1 MISTELQCPNGKL
14 CCKAPAGSYCP
25 GIDWYKN
32 EEDTD
37 AGKATVGLKCAAG
50 KFTDDSGK
58 TSCSECLAGTYQ
70 NEAGKTSCKKCAGGK
85 TSASGASTSQDC
97 TSCPKGSF
105 AGPGSSVCIP
115 CPSGFYQHLTEKSV
129 CYGCQRGKVSGVGQS
144 DCAPSSASPN
154 AIPDSCQGI
163 PNAGINANTGDSSC
177 QCAAHYHLVFDD
189 TETATGYQTCQKCNS
204 GFDGIGLLTCNY
216 CSIGQQRKESACQD
230 CTAGK
235 HTLIAGTDT
244 CNDCPAGTFKSTAG
258 TAPCTIC
265 PKGFQCPGGTLKEQ
279 CIEGKY
285 SYTGSSSCEQCPS
298 GTISNQKESEYCT
311 ECVAGKYAD
320 ASQTTCTNC
329 AKGKFSS
336 SVRADSQSTC
346 TDCPRGK
353 FSDILGSKSISDC
366 KLCADGEISQTS
378 SGIFVS
384 EEGQTSCT
392 KCPAGKF
399 AKIYPSQSYFDC
411 EDCPRGKFTANAG
424 QTACQDCPF
433 ATYSFSGTSE
443 ISGIGAATCKQ
454 CPEGKYLKLTVDPA
468 TCELCQTGKFA
479 NDLGFTVCT
488 DCGVGKVAEGSGLT
502 ICRDCEAG
510 KQPNDHHNLC
520 VDCSKGKYS
529 NADTLF
535 VCEDCNFNTFA
546 NNDGLDQCESCSTD
560 QQLRAEKGGNVC
572 FACGSGASDIS
583 ASDGESCTCKT
594 HYESVSG
601 NQSMT
606 KRTSSPDVHNGF
618 YHVTFSEHGQVA
630 YLDRLSSGMQK
641 NASDPDIRFYK
652 HDIIRVRIAIDS
664 IAQDP
669 RGWMLSVDSTADYL
683 LQDQWNYDALL
694 RTFLEVTIEEDPIQ
708 IYLYQYSIL
717 MKQINIEV
725 QTDIESFT
733 SIPTCFPKRCSDGQ
747 YWDSSGID
755 PLCRPC
761 EDGSWSDNGHFCVA
775 CEQRG
780 TVTRHNAK
788 NSSKDCVCDAGW
800 HAVESTSTC
809 NQCEPGTF
817 KNQSGND
824 IQCTECPHEMYSS
837 KAGAVECLRCPQG
850 MSVDAMRT
858 SCVVTSTSARY
869 NVNTLQFQSY
879 TGNRTCS
886 LDLVE
891 TCCEKN
897 EIWNQTLQECS
908 LCAIETLDRF
918 RNDENKCE
926 NCKVCT
932 KGRQLANCGQHGQDG
947 ECMPCSQ
954 GKFKNTTDVSEN
966 GLCVKCPL
974 GKTTEFVGSQEYS
987 NCHCD
992 VGTEP
997 SGGGCA
1003 PCPQNH
1009 FKATISDDSCTECGD
1024 ERISPAG
1031 STSESD
1037 CERCPLGW
1045 GKLDDSEVCE
1055 QCPAGTKSELGRCVD
1070 CTGRTYQD
1078 KPGQTTC
1085 HLCPSEYCVA
1095 GEYGSPANCG
1105 GASSG
1110 CSACPANS
1118 FSSQPDNQ
1126 FISDC
1131 LCDTGHYRNLDKCI
1145 PCSHGSYKN
1154 VSGNSETCLQCPANM
1169 NTSEYGAVDVSQ
1181 CLCEK
1186 NFRRSNTLSG
1196 APCVPC
1202 VSENGEY
1209 AAELNSSTCSSV
1221 LLEATSTSIMMDVGL
1236 GVSMEEFDENQQQT
1250 FLASVAATAGVDV
1263 DSVEIQN
1270 ITTLSDGTIQVEV
1283 SVTPPT
1289 EPVLVQGAVS
1299 LPMHID
1305 SFDSNAEESFVAS
1318 LAAAAG
1324 VAPADIEVTDVI
1336 DDGSGGVEIMYTVK
1350 VLDDATAQSVQER
1363 AVSTSLGNTLADSG
1377 FDAVSPPVVEIS
1389 EMDRNT
1395 SVQGVVA
1402 TFDIEMSI
1410 SLSEFDES
1418 TREAFKHSVAIA
1430 SQTDLDGV
1438 RIHGVSVDPC
1448 ATLVAMG
1455 AKSWYLSPSTQPD
1468 FFDTATAISLGAS
1481 TSFSFASNRGLTLLF
1496 KTKKLGNWYDL
1507 FNLKIVGVMKI
1518 LITPQLSS
1526 MRNQLVI
1533 EDAND
1538 KMCAIG
1544 FFDRIWDV
1552 LEIAISY
1559 NASSNEVRAYGHNIR
1574 IAAQQGVLVGTSF
1587 PFSMSTNCPEGFL
1600 LPDVDLADY
1609 APSDVH
1615 HEIVANDKNL
1625 EADMYGIV
1633 LFDKPLTTLQVSSLL
1648 SSFNDTAHSTY
1659 AQGPG
1664 PNADRTENEAL
1675 AAFQEVVDNQFPCIE
1690 YGLHV
1695 GNFDS
1700 DTGKILVNY
1709 SLDAADMSTAMTMA
1723 ENMKSGA
1730 LQQRLAFRGITAKDP
1745 QLTGNASGPIRQT
1758 ETVMLVKTEVSL
1770 QVELSSFNEEAQVAF
1785 REAVAQ
1791 AIGVTSDSIIITG
1804 TEDDGEGNTVVTYEI
1819 VADTPAQADAISKNM
1834 AASSVGQ
1841 ELQDR
1846 GMPLPL
1852 SNSAEKKESAVEKGM
1867 SALDG
1872 DSLQESLMD
1881 TTKLMFN
1888 ISVVV
1893 SGDELTPELQVNI
1906 TSAVAVVAEVLYSQV
1921 FLTVYERMQ
1930 GLRRLLSTSSTFAVG
1945 VEIRSLVTGNEDEII
1960 EYFETEKTRPP
1971 FKVRGLEFKAFDA
1984 VSTRIEPMFGNVDI
1998 LSNATPQ
2005 TLSRLGCDA
2014 GQEHSIDAGE
2024 LKCRDCPVAEFSPDG
2039 LGCQSCSPE
2048 KTTIFGGAVA
2058 QSECVCRRGFA
2069 RHGVHSCVYCE
2080 QGKSSHT
2087 ANASQC
2093 TQCDIGKFADKVG
2106 SSTCSDCPGGKYSDQ
2121 PNSALCLPCDHGTWS
2136 KTGASTCVQCT
2147 SCAAGNFS
2155 QGCAATDSSRGT
2167 CSACP
2172 QGKFSEIENSA
2183 SCAAC
2188 PVGQYQ
2194 DLTGQTFCKMC
2205 GPGLFADKVGSQ
2217 QCKACSEG
2225 KMSFQ
2230 AGASSCELCPRGTY
2244 QNKRGQELCRECDI
2258 GKIAGVAGLPLCA
2271 DCAPGKV
2278 ASSLGSFACQS
2289 CTAGKFQS
2297 AAGQSA
2303 CSSCLT
2309 GSFSSQAAATH
2320 CTACAAGTFSGLNES
2335 TSCEKCGE
2343 GQNSVAGATECT
2355 QCTECGYDQ
2364 ENVGCGEGGGAGL
2377 CQNCAEGFLNYQLAQ
2392 PFCSACAPGKYAYVF
2407 NPFAAISVQYKK
2419 CADCAT
2425 GKFSSAGQ
2433 TSCVDCNSACAPGEF
2448 PENCGENGSSGTCSA
2463 CLAGKYLDPENWVTC
2478 TACPSGKYQP
2488 LSNSTQCLDC
2498 GDGKIAPEIGSIS
2511 CISCPVGK
2519 HRASPVECS
2528 DCDAG
2533 KFTAVPGQQECAVCD
2548 KGTFSG
2554 QRGSSFCTEC
2564 LPGSYADVRGMS
2576 SCRSCP
2582 GGKFNAKTNMK
2593 SDTSCL
2599 GCVPGKYSR
2608 PRAAEC
2614 LDCAAGSFSEF
2625 ANSSEC
2631 ILCQEGFESL
2641 DDRTACVACSA
2652 GKYSALVDGQ
2662 LLGCLDCDPGK
2673 FNDESNSTS
2682 CLDCPQGKLAVHP
2695 FTSCSQCQECLEPGH
2710 YPYWCG
2716 HQGIGESAQGIC
2728 EPCPAGFFLKYE
2740 SDVLCTEC
2748 APGQYSE
2755 EGSTSCLSCPAGK
2768 FQDSSGQ
2775 PECKVCPAGSSQSLA
2790 GQVMCNPCVA
2800 GQSQPFSGQR
2810 QCDECQHG
2818 KISDADGAAEC
2829 EWCPAGKYAHASR
2842 TQCQDCQEG
2851 KYKEISRQADC
2862 ESCDHCGD
2870 MQRALDCGG
2879 MHPGVC
2885 TRCAG
2890 CTDEK
2895 EIRFECDGQCVCK
2908 PTFTRSNDGVC
2919 TSCSAGKSK
2928 SAAGDQECSP
2938 CTTGTFSN
2946 AGAFECSPCQRGSF
2960 ADFEGAA
2967 VCAPC
2972 PQNTTTEFEGANSRQ
2987 LCICDLGF
2995 HHISQT
3001 QTVWMV
3007 EPWPE
3012 IGHRGMSCNEVCDL
3026 NSLQCDLEATRS
3038 YISKDGLD
3046 TILTSLGMEDAKHL
3060 SDQSLTT
3067 TSHCIPMPYES
3078 ESRLAFG
3085 ADEPSRFWDH
3095 WNIFDYQEIVVNST
3109 LANYTVVI
3117 KPIAARSPS
3126 DHPCANTEDRCE
3138 IYWPASGQFNQAYR
3152 QLCACKAGVGHSIAC
3167 VACEPGTYNDK
3178 LHHHTC
3184 SLCDAG
3190 KYLDMYAANSSE
3202 HCEVC
3207 PANFYSLA
3215 GSDECEACP
3224 FNGTSPAGSGSVR
3237 NCTCPAG
3244 AEGDGLG
3251 NCWCA
3256 AGFMRTGK
3264 NIPLCM
3270 VCAVGQFC
3278 TGQNHNASCECVPG
3292 FYCPA
3297 GSTSS
3302 MGTECPV
3309 GYFCTGQTADKQVC
3323 TLLGHHCPS
3332 GSPAELPCGEGTY
3345 SDEPG
3350 KASCKA
3356 CQANSVSV
3364 VAATNISDCK
3374 CNTGYTGPDGGSCS
3388 PCGQGK
3394 YKDVTGS
3401 GLCSSCD
3408 ANANSP
3414 VASPSSSSC
3423 LCNKGYTGPDGGS
3436 CSACEA
3442 GKYKISDGSAE
3453 CVSCVAG
3460 KYSTALAADF
3470 SETCQNCAANANSP
3484 EASPSSSSCTCNAGY
3499 TGPDGGSCSACGQG
3513 KFKTSTGSGS
3523 CTSCDANANSP
3534 EASTGSLSCLC
3545 NAGYTGPDGGSCSA
3559 CGQGKYKS
3567 LVGSASCQSCVAG
3580 KFSAS
3585 TAATDA
3591 TACTS
3596 CEEGKYSATVGAT
3609 SESSCVS
3616 CQNGQS
3622 SPAGSDEQSD
3632 CFDCPAGSYS
3642 RAGSTSTLV
3651 CTQCPGGTYAVS
3663 TKTVY
3668 CSACKRGTYSSWGTS
3683 TLCTFCPQGKST
3695 GGQYGSSVSQCVDCT
3710 AGKYSARSPL
3720 NHDPRSQ
3727 YCLSCPAGKSSPAGS
3742 DASSDCTNCPVAKY
3756 SSSGSTCSNC
3766 PHGKTS
3772 PAGSDASSDCTD
3784 CAAGKY
3790 SPGAGQACTNC
3801 PAGKASGSTGQTQAS
3816 ACVTCENGKYADASN
3831 SACLDC
3837 TSGQVS
3843 CPAGQTGLCRNG
3855 LAEACHACEAGS
3867 YKPSAGTQACTSC
3880 TYTSGGS
3887 TYYSCP
3893 SEQQSSCATGN
3904 TCGGSSL
3911 GYCTYDWHHTLKVG
3925 DVLRYQNSNN
3935 YFYII
3940 SFANKCDPN
3949 QAGCVRVPTY
3959 DWSNGAGGGHYFI
3972 QRFTPVLI
3980 DSNYLCNTFNSAG
3993 TPVCGGNCN
4002 QYPF

>member
-1 MISTELQCPNGKL
+1 MEKSQKDGAKRSSYGNGRYMKMIVATRILLYAMFGLCFFQCVDST
-14 CCKAPAGSYCP
+14 CP
-25 GIDWYKN
+25 GEKTVYTHHCKPQYVWVTQGKN
-32 EEDTD
+32 YNKVSDDRTACERPACVSCPLGKYYTGYCSDPQQNGEFWAEFDCGVCVD
-37 AGKATVGLKCAAG
+37 APMGWKCTSNNHRSDKAQA
-50 KFTDDSGK
+50 
-58 TSCSECLAGTYQ
+58 CSVCDAGTYQ
-70 NEAGKTSCKKCAGGK
+70 NEAGKSSCIECDAGTYQDETASTSCKACAAGK
-85 TSASGASTSQDC
+85 SSTIGASTC
-97 TSCPKGSF
+97 TPCGIGSF
-105 AGPGSSVCIP
+105 SGPGSSVCIP
-115 CPSGFYQHLTEKSV
+115 CPSGQYQHLTEKAACNSCPV
-129 CYGCQRGKVSGVGQS
+129 GKVSGVGQS
-144 DCAPSSASPN
+144 DCADDTGSPN
-154 AIPDSCQGI
+154 ANPDYCTGI
-163 PNAGINANTGDSSC
+163 SNAGVNANPGDSSC
-177 QCAAHYHLVFDD
+177 QCSAHYHLVFDP
-189 TETATGYQTCQKCNS
+189 TETATGYQTCRKCNS
-204 GFDGIGLLTCNY
+204 GFDGIGSLTCNY
-216 CSIGQQRKESACQD
+216 CAIGQQRKASACQD

-235 HTLIAGTDT
+235 HSLIAGTDT
-244 CNDCPAGTFKSTAG
+244 CNDCPAGTFKSTEG

-265 PKGFQCPGGTLKEQ
+265 PKGFQCPKIGGTLPEQ

-285 SYTGSSSCEQCPS
+285 SYTGSSSCKQCPY
-298 GTISNQKESEYCT
+298 GTISNQKGSEYCT
-311 ECVAGKYAD
+311 ECVAGKYGD
-320 ASQTTCTNC
+320 ASRETCTNC

-336 SVRADSQSTC
+336 SIRADSQSTC

-378 SGIFVS
+378 SGIFES
-384 EEGQTSCT
+384 AEGQTSCT

-399 AKIYPSQSYFDC
+399 AKIYPSQSFFDC

-424 QTACQDCPF
+424 QTACQDCLF
-433 ATYSFSGTSE
+433 TTYSFFSETSE
-443 ISGIGAATCKQ
+443 ISGTGAATCKQ
-454 CPEGKYLKLTVDPA
+454 CPKGKYLKLTVDPA
-468 TCELCQTGKFA
+468 TCELCETGKFA

-488 DCGVGKVAEGSGLT
+488 DCGVGKVAEETGLT
-502 ICRDCEAG
+502 ICTDCEAG
-510 KQPNDHHNLC
+510 EQPNDRHNLC

-560 QQLRAEKGGNVC
+560 QQRRAEKGGNVC

-583 ASDGESCTCKT
+583 ARDISARDGESCTCKP

-641 NASDPDIRFYK
+641 NTSDPDIRFYK
-652 HDIIRVRIAIDS
+652 HDIIRVRIAIDF
-664 IAQDP
+664 IARDP
-669 RGWMLSVDSTADYL
+669 RGWILSVNNTANYS
-683 LQDQWNYDALL
+683 LQDQWNYDALF
-694 RTFLEVTIEEDPIQ
+694 RTFLEVRIEENPIQ
-708 IYLYQYSIL
+708 IYLYQDSAL
-717 MKQINIEV
+717 KKQINIDV
-725 QTDIESFT
+725 QTDIEDFT
-733 SIPTCFPKRCSDGQ
+733 NIPTCFPKRCSDGH
-747 YWDSSGID
+747 YWDSSGTD
-755 PLCRPC
+755 PTCRPC
-761 EDGSWSDNGHFCVA
+761 ENGFWSDNGHVCIA
-775 CEQRG
+775 CEQQG
-780 TVTRHNAK
+780 TVTRNNAK
-788 NSSKDCVCDAGW
+788 NSSNDCVCDAGW
-800 HAVESTSTC
+800 HLVGSECTIC
-809 NQCEPGTF
+809 NPGTF
-817 KNQSGND
+817 KNETGND
-824 IQCTECPHEMYSS
+824 QGCEECPQATYSS
-837 KAGAVECLRCPQG
+837 KAGAVECLPCPSG
-850 MSVDAMRT
+850 MIVNNSNT
-858 SCVVTSTSARY
+858 GCIVTVSSGRY
-869 NVNTLQFQSY
+869 NVNTLQFQAY

-908 LCAIETLDRF
+908 LCAIATLDRF
-918 RNDENKCE
+918 RNDKNECE
-926 NCKVCT
+926 NCKACT
-932 KGRQLANCGQHGQDG
+932 KGKQLANCGQDGQNG
-947 ECMPCSQ
+947 ECMLCSQ
-954 GKFKNTTDVSEN
+954 GKFKNTTDFSEN

-1003 PCPQNH
+1003 SCPQNH

-1024 ERISPAG
+1024 GKISPAG

-1037 CERCPLGW
+1037 CERCPPGW
-1045 GKLDDSEVCE
+1045 GKLDDSEVCQ
-1055 QCPAGTKSELGRCVD
+1055 QCPAGKKSELGRCVD

-1118 FSSQPDNQ
+1118 FSSQPDNKI
-1126 FISDC
+1126 ISDC
-1131 LCDTGHYRNLDKCI
+1131 LCDIGHDRNLDRCI

-1169 NTSEYGAVDVSQ
+1169 NTSDYGAVDVSQ

-1186 NFRRSNTLSG
+1186 NFRRSNTASG

-1209 AAELNSSTCSSV
+1209 AAELNSSACSSV

-1263 DSVEIQN
+1263 DSVEIHN
-1270 ITTLSDGTIQVEV
+1270 ITTLSDGTIHVEV
-1283 SVTPPT
+1283 SVTPPA

-1318 LAAAAG
+1318 LAEAAG
-1324 VAPADIEVTDVI
+1324 VAAADIEVTDVI

-1389 EMDRNT
+1389 EMDRDT

-1496 KTKKLGNWYDL
+1496 KTKKLGTSYDL
-1507 FNLKIVGVMKI
+1507 FNLNTDAMKI
-1518 LITPQLSS
+1518 LVKPQSS
-1526 MRNQLVI
+1526 SDQNLLEI
-1533 EDAND
+1533 LDAND
-1538 KMCAIG
+1538 KQCIIG
-1544 FFDRIWDV
+1544 FFDRKWDV
-1552 LEIAISY
+1552 LEIAVSY
-1559 NASSNEVRAYGHNIR
+1559 NASSNQVRAYGHNIR
-1574 IAAQQGVLVGTSF
+1574 IGWQGGVLVETSS
-1587 PFSMSTNCPEGFL
+1587 PFSMSTNCPEGFI

-1633 LFDKPLTTLQVSSLL
+1633 LFDKPLTTLQASSLL

-1675 AAFQEVVDNQFPCIE
+1675 AAFQDVVDNQFPCIE

-1709 SLDAADMSTAMTMA
+1709 SLDAADMSTAVTMA
-1723 ENMKSGA
+1723 ENMQSGA

-1745 QLTGNASGPIRQT
+1745 QLTGNASGPIHQT

-1770 QVELSSFNEEAQVAF
+1770 QVEFSSFNEQAQVAF

-1791 AIGVTSDSIIITG
+1791 AIGVTSDRIIITG

-1819 VADTPAQADAISKNM
+1819 DADTPAQADAISKNM

-1852 SNSAEKKESAVEKGM
+1852 SVSAEKKESAVEKAM

-1872 DSLQESLMD
+1872 DSLKESLMD

-1893 SGDELTPELQVNI
+1893 SGDELTPELEVNI
-1906 TSAVAVVAEVLYSQV
+1906 TRAVAVVSEVLYSQV
-1921 FLTVYERMQ
+1921 FVTFYEKMQ
-1930 GLRRLLSTSSTFAVG
+1930 GLRRLLSTSSTFVVG
-1945 VEIRSLVTGNEDEII
+1945 VEIRSLVAGNEDEII

-1971 FKVRGLEFKAFDA
+1971 FKVRGLEFKAFNA
-1984 VSTRIEPMFGNVDI
+1984 LSRRIEPMFGNVDI
-1998 LSNATPQ
+1998 LSNATSQ

-2024 LKCRDCPVAEFSPDG
+2024 LKCRDCPAAEFSPDG

-2048 KTTIFGGAVA
+2048 KTTISGGAVA
-2058 QSECVCRRGFA
+2058 QSGCVCRRGFA
-2069 RHGVHSCVYCE
+2069 RHGLNSCVYCE
-2080 QGKSSHT
+2080 RGKSSHT
-2087 ANASQC
+2087 ANASEC
-2093 TQCDIGKFADKVG
+2093 TDCDIGQFADNVG
-2106 SSTCSDCPGGKYSDQ
+2106 SSTCADCPGGKFSNQ
-2121 PNSALCLPCDHGTWS
+2121 SKSALCHTCPHGAWS
-2136 KTGASTCVQCT
+2136 KSGTSSCVQCT

-2155 QGCAATDSSRGT
+2155 QGCAATESSHGT
-2167 CSACP
+2167 CTACP
-2172 QGKFSEIENSA
+2172 SGKFSEIENSA
-2183 SCAAC
+2183 ACSLCAL
-2188 PVGQYQ
+2188 GQYQ
-2194 DLTGQTFCKMC
+2194 DQVGQTSCKPC
-2205 GPGLFADKVGSQ
+2205 RLGFFADDIGSQ
-2217 QCKACSEG
+2217 RCKACAEG
-2225 KMSFQ
+2225 EMGPDE
-2230 AGASSCELCPRGTY
+2230 GASSCVTCPRGTY
-2244 QNKRGQELCRECDI
+2244 QDQKGQELCRECDI
-2258 GKIAGVAGLPLCA
+2258 GTMAGVAGLSSCA

-2278 ASSLGSFACQS
+2278 TSSLGSFACQS

-2297 AAGQSA
+2297 AAGQSLCA
-2303 CSSCLT
+2303 SCLP

-2320 CTACAAGTFSGLNES
+2320 CMACAAGTFSGLNES
-2335 TSCEKCGE
+2335 TSCEKCGQ

-2364 ENVGCGEGGGAGL
+2364 ENVGCGEGGLAGL

-2392 PFCSACAPGKYAYVF
+2392 PFCSACAPGKYAYIF

-2528 DCDAG
+2528 DCDVG

-2554 QRGSSFCTEC
+2554 QSGSSFCTEC

-2576 SCRSCP
+2576 LCRSCP
-2582 GGKFNAKTNMK
+2582 GGKFNPKTNMK

-2695 FTSCSQCQECLEPGH
+2695 FTSCSQCQECLESGH
-2710 YPYWCG
+2710 YPYGCG

-2740 SDVLCTEC
+2740 SDVFCPEC

-2790 GQVMCNPCVA
+2790 GQAMCNPCVA

-2810 QCDECQHG
+2810 QCDECRHG

-2851 KYKEISRQADC
+2851 KYKEISRKADC

-2870 MQRALDCGG
+2870 MQRALGCGG

-2908 PTFTRSNDGVC
+2908 STFTRSNDGVC
-2919 TSCSAGKSK
+2919 TLCSAGKFK
-2928 SAAGDQECSP
+2928 DVAGDHECSL
-2938 CTTGTFSN
+2938 CSTGTFSGV
-2946 AGAFECSPCQRGSF
+2946 GAFECSPCQRGSF
-2960 ADFEGAA
+2960 ADIEGEA

-2995 HHISQT
+2995 HHNFS
-3001 QTVWMV
+3001 
-3007 EPWPE
+3007 
-3012 IGHRGMSCNEVCDL
+3012 
-3026 NSLQCDLEATRS
+3026 
-3038 YISKDGLD
+3038 
-3046 TILTSLGMEDAKHL
+3046 
-3060 SDQSLTT
+3060 SD
-3067 TSHCIPMPYES
+3067 CI
-3078 ESRLAFG
+3078 
-3085 ADEPSRFWDH
+3085 
-3095 WNIFDYQEIVVNST
+3095 
-3109 LANYTVVI
+3109 
-3117 KPIAARSPS
+3117 
-3126 DHPCANTEDRCE
+3126 
-3138 IYWPASGQFNQAYR
+3138 
-3152 QLCACKAGVGHSIAC
+3152 
-3167 VACEPGTYNDK
+3167 ACEPGTYNDK
-3178 LHHHTC
+3178 LHHHSC

-3215 GSDECEACP
+3215 GSHECEACP

-3237 NCTCPAG
+3237 KCTCPTG
-3244 AEGDGLG
+3244 AEGDGSG
-3251 NCWCA
+3251 SCWCA
-3256 AGFMRTGK
+3256 AGFMRTGQ

-3278 TGQNHNASCECVPG
+3278 SGGDHNESCECVPG

-3332 GSPAELPCGEGTY
+3332 GSAAELACGEGTY

-3350 KASCKA
+3350 EALCKA
-3356 CQANSVSV
+3356 CSANSVSV
-3364 VAATNISDCK
+3364 VAATNVTDCK
-3374 CNTGYTGPDGGSCS
+3374 CNDGYTGPDGGSCS

-3394 YKDVTGS
+3394 FKNVTGS
-3401 GLCSSCD
+3401 GSCTSCD

-3423 LCNKGYTGPDGGS
+3423 LCNAGYTGPDGGS
-3436 CSACEA
+3436 CSACE
-3442 GKYKISDGSAE
+3442 
-3453 CVSCVAG
+3453 
-3460 KYSTALAADF
+3460 
-3470 SETCQNCAANANSP
+3470 
-3484 EASPSSSSCTCNAGY
+3484 
-3499 TGPDGGSCSACGQG
+3499 QG
-3513 KFKTSTGSGS
+3513 KFKASTGSGS

-3534 EASTGSLSCLC
+3534 EASPSSVSCLC

-3567 LVGSASCQSCVAG
+3567 LTGSASCLSCVAG
-3580 KFSAS
+3580 KFSTS

-3591 TACTS
+3591 TVCTS
-3596 CEEGKYSATVGAT
+3596 CEQGKYSATVGAT
-3609 SESSCVS
+3609 SESSCTF
-3616 CQNGQS
+3616 CQDGQG
-3622 SPAGSDEQSD
+3622 SPAGSDAQSD
-3632 CFDCPAGSYS
+3632 CYDCTAGKYSRQAPTGILACTDCAAGSYALWS
-3642 RAGSTSTLV
+3642 KTSY
-3651 CTQCPGGTYAVS
+3651 CT
-3663 TKTVY
+3663 Y
-3668 CSACKRGTYSSWGTS
+3668 CDSGTYSGTLGLA
-3683 TLCTFCPQGKST
+3683 TKCTFCPSGKSHSNQSAT
-3695 GGQYGSSVSQCVDCT
+3695 SVSQCVDCV
-3710 AGKYSARSPL
+3710 AGKYSSQQESWLSWFSRRRSF
-3720 NHDPRSQ
+3720 
-3727 YCLSCPAGKSSPAGS
+3727 CASCPAGKSSPAGS
-3742 DASSDCTNCPVAKY
+3742 DASSDCQNCQAGKSSDAGSTCVDCAAGKY
-3756 SSSGSTCSNC
+3756 SSSTGASYCSNC
-3766 PHGKTS
+3766 AGGKTS

-3784 CAAGKY
+3784 CPVAKFSYWGETCTNCNHGKTSPARSDAWSDCTNCAAGKY
-3790 SPGAGQACTNC
+3790 SPGAGQDCTNC
-3801 PAGKASGSTGQTQAS
+3801 AAGKYSVTAGATSEASCTACVAGKYSTTAGASSEASCTDCSANTKSAAGASSCQSCSLGDVFYIQSASDWTNPDGYKWNFCSSCTTNCGAYYQLSAQVWVDHVLRNMYMHELCPLYTTNWQIYTSPTYGVTGFHHWAGSTDETSQS
-3816 ACVTCENGKYADASN
+3816 FLDAWN
-3831 SACLDC
+3831 AKF
-3837 TSGQVS
+3837 SGD
-3843 CPAGQTGLCRNG
+3843 LRDECRDKKI
-3855 LAEACHACEAGS
+3855 
-3867 YKPSAGTQACTSC
+3867 Y
-3880 TYTSGGS
+3880 
-3887 TYYSCP
+3887 
-3893 SEQQSSCATGN
+3893 
-3904 TCGGSSL
+3904 
-3911 GYCTYDWHHTLKVG
+3911 
-3925 DVLRYQNSNN
+3925 
-3935 YFYII
+3935 
-3940 SFANKCDPN
+3940 
-3949 QAGCVRVPTY
+3949 
-3959 DWSNGAGGGHYFI
+3959 
-3972 QRFTPVLI
+3972 
-3980 DSNYLCNTFNSAG
+3980 
-3993 TPVCGGNCN
+3993 
-4002 QYPF
+4002 